1 MEKAQMLR
9 SAKHKLTVAVCL
21 SSFAILFCA
30 QAFAHYKIVKFPK
43 RSIGTCCFIKQ
54 GHQPGLR
61 ASTDFEA
68 KGTVKVPLDQGI
80 AIKINY
86 ELSENFSPLK
96 QIDPK
101 VFIRFNANEFPL
113 SDKELSVLSGMTN
126 LESLNVSRTD
136 FSDGSV
142 EFLRGMK
149 NLLHLDARCSLI
161 TSKGVGKICKY
172 CPDINTLNLG
182 KNELDDSAIVSLS
195 KLKNLSQLNLNSC
208 GLRGTNLELLAK
220 SPKLTTLNLANN
232 KINDRFVGKLAA
244 IKSLEEL
251 ELMDNPV
258 GFLGIKQLKPLTK
271 LREITLRTKSFSHD
285 ELKKMR
291 NTCLPATCR
300 IKDGSR
306 SSEMPD
312 ELFAP
317 LHSPFK
323 KGDGIENR

>member
-9 SAKHKLTVAVCL
+9 GAKQKLTVALCL
-21 SSFAILFCA
+21 SFAFAILLCA

-54 GHQPGLR
+54 GVSR

-80 AIKINY
+80 SIKINY
-86 ELSENFSPLK
+86 ELSEDFSPLK

-101 VFIRFNANEFPL
+101 VFMRFNANEFPL
-113 SDKELSVLSGMTN
+113 SDKELSVLAGMTN
-126 LESLNVSRTD
+126 LKSLNVSRTD

-142 EFLRGMK
+142 EFIKGMK
-149 NLLHLDARCSLI
+149 NLTHLDARCSLI
-161 TSKGVGKICKY
+161 TSKGVEKICKY
-172 CPDINTLNLG
+172 CPNVNALNLG
-182 KNELDDSAIVSLS
+182 KNNLDDSAIVSLG

-208 GLRGTNLELLAK
+208 GLRGTNLELLAR
-220 SPKLTTLNLANN
+220 SPRLTSLNLGNN
-232 KINDRFVGKLAA
+232 KINDRFVGKLAT

-258 GFLGIKQLKPLTK
+258 SFLGIKQLKPLTK
-271 LREITLRTKSFSHD
+271 LKVIILRTKSFSQD
-285 ELKKMR
+285 DLTKMR
-291 NTCLPATCR
+291 KTCLPATCR

-306 SSEMPD
+306 ASEMPD

-323 KGDGIENR
+323 KGDGIETR